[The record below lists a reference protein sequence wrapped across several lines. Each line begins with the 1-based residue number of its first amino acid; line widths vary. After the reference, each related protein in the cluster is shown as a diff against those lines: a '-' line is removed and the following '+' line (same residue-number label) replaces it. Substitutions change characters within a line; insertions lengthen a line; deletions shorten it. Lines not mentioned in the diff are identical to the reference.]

1 MVRVP
6 NSTLLRFKQMV
17 EFVKDFLKKNNLAV
31 TNKQYF
37 EDWRD
42 NHMDIKLIMKWVLA
56 PLVSK

>member
-1 MVRVP
+1 
-6 NSTLLRFKQMV
+6 MV